1 MGEQLAV
8 AVTGAPGAGKT
19 STGQELARVLGA
31 ALLDLDTVTNPL
43 VDLLLASLGGQGYD
57 DPQVAPQV
65 RRARY
70 ACLVGAAQDCLR
82 TGTPVVLVAPF
93 TAERADPGVWAVL
106 ARTLTEAGGD
116 PWLAWLEISAG
127 ELGERLRARGAQRDH
142 AKLADLD
149 GYLAGVDLAPPAA
162 PHLAVDATLPP
173 PEQARHLHQQLVKAP
188 R

>member
-19 STGQELARVLGA
+19 STGRELARVLGA
-31 ALLDLDTVTNPL
+31 ALLDLDTLTNPL
-43 VDLLLASLGGQGYD
+43 VDLLVASLGGQGYD

-93 TAERADPGVWAVL
+93 TGERADPQAWAVL
-106 ARTLTEAGGD
+106 ARTLTEAGGE

-127 ELGERLRARGAQRDH
+127 ELGARLRARGAPRDH
-142 AKLADLD
+142 AKLADLE
-149 GYLAGVDLAPPAA
+149 GYLGGVDLAPPLA

-173 PEQARHLHQQLVKAP
+173 QEQARDLRRRLAPAP